1 MKVDVNATLDSN
13 VLKMLIDHFNY
24 SINDINSYDELTEEE
39 KKIIDRELFYSITT
53 SSDDKIEYTTNIK
66 RN

>member
-1 MKVDVNATLDSN
+1 MKTIDINSVINSE

-24 SINDINSYDELTEEE
+24 SIKDINSYNELTEEE

-53 SSDDKIEYTTNIK
+53 SSDDN
-66 RN
+66 

>member
-53 SSDDKIEYTTNIK
+53 SSDDN
-66 RN
+66 

>member
-1 MKVDVNATLDSN
+1 MKADVNATLDSN

-53 SSDDKIEYTTNIK
+53 SSDDN
-66 RN
+66 

>member
-39 KKIIDRELFYSITT
+39 KKIINRELFYSITT
-53 SSDDKIEYTTNIK
+53 SSDDN
-66 RN
+66 